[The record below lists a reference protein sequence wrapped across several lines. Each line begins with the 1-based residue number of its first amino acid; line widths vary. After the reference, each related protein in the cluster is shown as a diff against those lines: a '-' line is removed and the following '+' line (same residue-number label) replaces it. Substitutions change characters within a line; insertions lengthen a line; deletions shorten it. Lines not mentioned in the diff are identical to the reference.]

1 MNQLH
6 LAQLGKCRRCYGSET
21 NGHGTIAKG
30 AQREPCRRAEM
41 SESEKEKN
49 FEATRDQ
56 VQNWLM
62 SEGWQ
67 ISEQPHPDLAWLI
80 RAEDATQR
88 RILVGQNQARQD
100 QIHLEARVNITEE
113 HRKKFESLPEDRR
126 REILWTLRFRLL
138 SMGVEFAGVT
148 EPMEAVLLTQ
158 RIYLDGL
165 TKDAFIQRFQIVRN
179 AVIAVI
185 WSIIQD
191 LEDVEPP
198 AESTEKTK
206 H

>member
-1 MNQLH
+1 
-6 LAQLGKCRRCYGSET
+6 
-21 NGHGTIAKG
+21 
-30 AQREPCRRAEM
+30 M
-41 SESEKEKN
+41 SESKKEENMETTREK
-49 FEATRDQ
+49 

-67 ISEQPHPDLAWLI
+67 IAEQPHPDLAWLI
-80 RAEDATQR
+80 RAEDAAER
-88 RILVGQNQARQD
+88 RILVGQSKARED
-100 QIHLEARVNITEE
+100 QIHLEARVNVGDD

-126 REILWTLRFRLL
+126 REILWKLRFRLL
-138 SMGVEFAGVT
+138 LMNVDFVGVA
-148 EPMEAVLLTQ
+148 EPMQAVVLTQ

-165 TKDAFIQRFQIVRN
+165 TKDTFLQRFSIVRN

-191 LEDVEPP
+191 LEGVEPP
-198 AESTEKTK
+198 AESTKRTT

>member
-1 MNQLH
+1 
-6 LAQLGKCRRCYGSET
+6 
-21 NGHGTIAKG
+21 
-30 AQREPCRRAEM
+30 M
-41 SESEKEKN
+41 SESKKEENMDPTREK
-49 FEATRDQ
+49 

-67 ISEQPHPDLAWLI
+67 IAEQPHPDLAWLI
-80 RAEDATQR
+80 RAEDAAER
-88 RILVGQNQARQD
+88 RILVGQSKARED
-100 QIHLEARVNITEE
+100 QIHLEARVNVGDD

-126 REILWTLRFRLL
+126 REILWKLRFRLL
-138 SMGVEFAGVT
+138 LMNVDFVGVA
-148 EPMEAVLLTQ
+148 EPMQAVVLTQ

-165 TKDAFIQRFQIVRN
+165 TKDTFLQRFSIVRN

-191 LEDVEPP
+191 LEGVEPP
-198 AESTEKTK
+198 AESTKRTT